1 MIPFII
7 TFINSKLFNIGFLWQ
22 YYLSS
27 NNTQRS
33 SSIWSPENFL
43 EIFQQF
49 FIDKTL
55 TIVFLL
61 IIFFYVLS
69 KNKIKKFVSL
79 ENIEENVFFVNI
91 FIVFFVYIFLVEEF
105 IAIQDSYRY
114 IISTMYLFPV
124 ILSKQIHE

>member
-7 TFINSKLFNIGFLWQ
+7 TFINSKLFNIGFCGNII
-22 YYLSS
+22 YVSD
-27 NNTQRS
+27 NTQKN
-33 SSIWSPENFL
+33 SSIWSPGNFL

-61 IIFFYVLS
+61 IIFFYILS

-79 ENIEENVFFVNI
+79 ENIEKMFFFVNI
-91 FIVFFVYIFLVEEF
+91 FIVFLCTSFSRRNLQQYR
-105 IAIQDSYRY
+105 IATDI
-114 IISTMYLFPV
+114 
-124 ILSKQIHE
+124 